1 MRLVHQKSIGLTTLR
16 GENAVSPSKNHP
28 TNKMNHSLHIVFVG
42 RKCYLVKNFGIF
54 RKSWKTENT
63 VSRHCS

>member
-1 MRLVHQKSIGLTTLR
+1 MQLVRQKSIGLTTLR
-16 GENAVSPSKNHP
+16 GENAVSPAENFR
-28 TNKMNHSLHIVFVG
+28 TNNMNHSLHIVFVG

>member
-1 MRLVHQKSIGLTTLR
+1 MRLVQAKTPGLTTLQA
-16 GENAVSPSKNHP
+16 ENAVSPSKNHP

>member
-1 MRLVHQKSIGLTTLR
+1 MRLVHQKTPGLTTFQ
-16 GENAVSPSKNHP
+16 GENAVSPPENFW
-28 TNKMNHSLHIVFVG
+28 TNNMNHSLHIVFVG

>member
-1 MRLVHQKSIGLTTLR
+1 MQLVRQKSIGLTTLQ
-16 GENAVSPSKNHP
+16 GENAVSPAENYR
-28 TNKMNHSLHIVFVG
+28 TNNMIHSLHIVFVG
-42 RKCYLVKNFGIF
+42 RKCYLVRNFGIF

>member
-1 MRLVHQKSIGLTTLR
+1 MRLVQQKTFGLTTFQ
-16 GENAVSPSKNHP
+16 GENAVSPAKNFR
-28 TNKMNHSLHIVFVG
+28 TNNMNHSLHIVFVG

>member
-1 MRLVHQKSIGLTTLR
+1 MQLVRQKSIGLTTFQ
-16 GENAVSPSKNHP
+16 GENAVSPAENFR
-28 TNKMNHSLHIVFVG
+28 TNNMNHSLHIVFVG

-54 RKSWKTENT
+54 KKSWKTENT